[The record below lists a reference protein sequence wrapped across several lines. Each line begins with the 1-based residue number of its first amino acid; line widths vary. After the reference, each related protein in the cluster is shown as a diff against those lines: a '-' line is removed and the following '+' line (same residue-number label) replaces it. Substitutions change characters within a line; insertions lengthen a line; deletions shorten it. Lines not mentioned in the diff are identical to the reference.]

1 MNRPDIIATRLRK
14 AMSARELTRK
24 DLAELAHC
32 SESTIRSI
40 QKQERGVSVALAVD
54 IAKALNVR
62 PAWLLDL
69 ED

>member
-1 MNRPDIIATRLRK
+1 
-14 AMSARELTRK
+14 MSARELTRK

-32 SESTIRSI
+32 SENTIRSI

-69 ED
+69 EE